1 MNTHI
6 VVILGVDVSKAVLD
20 VGIQDGSWKASFSN
34 DATGIKA
41 LIRTVSKRF
50 GDSLIVGLE
59 PSGGYERGLV
69 EALLDEGVDVRFADA
84 RRVRDLARAHN
95 APAKTDAID
104 ASFIARFIA
113 ETGGRVIKR
122 DPATQALSA
131 IMSARAFLVENAQ
144 RLEQRLS
151 GEHQPDAK
159 RALARQLRKL
169 KAEISV
175 LELAAHKHIAAHAH
189 LDEASRRLQTAPGVG
204 PIVAM
209 TLLGD
214 LPELGTLNSKQIA
227 RLVGLAPFT
236 RESGQW
242 KGHARCSGG
251 RMRPRNMLYLAAM
264 AAKRC
269 HKPSKA
275 FFDTLISNAKPKM
288 VALNALMR
296 KLITQLNAMMRDQT
310 DWAKNTSS

>member
-6 VVILGVDVSKAVLD
+6 VVILGVDVSKSMLD
-20 VGIQDGSWKASFSN
+20 VGVQDGSWRASFPN
-34 DATGIKA
+34 DATGIKS
-41 LIRTVSKRF
+41 LIRMAHKRF
-50 GDSLIVGLE
+50 GSFIVGLE
-59 PSGGYERGLV
+59 PSGGYERSLV
-69 EALLDEGVDVRFADA
+69 EALLDENLDVRFADA

-104 ASFIARFIA
+104 ACFIARFIA

-131 IMSARAFLVENAQ
+131 IMSARAFLVESAQ

-151 GEHQPDAK
+151 HEHQVDAR
-159 RALARQLRKL
+159 RALTRQLRRL
-169 KAEISV
+169 KAEICA
-175 LELAAHKHIAAHAH
+175 LDLAAQKHVAAHAH
-189 LDEASRRLQTAPGVG
+189 LAEASRRLQTAPGVG

-209 TLLGD
+209 TLLGE
-214 LPELGTLNSKQIA
+214 LPELGSLNSKQIA
-227 RLVGLAPFT
+227 RLVGLAPFI

-242 KGHARCSGG
+242 KGRAHCSGG
-251 RMRPRNMLYLAAM
+251 RMRPRNILYLAAM

-275 FFDTLISNAKPKM
+275 FFDKLVSNAKPKM

-296 KLITQLNAMMRDQT
+296 KLITQLNAMMRDHT
-310 DWAKNTSS
+310 DWAKTTPS

>member
-122 DPATQALSA
+122 DPATQALS
-131 IMSARAFLVENAQ
+131 V
-144 RLEQRLS
+144 
-151 GEHQPDAK
+151 K
-159 RALARQLRKL
+159 
-169 KAEISV
+169 V
-175 LELAAHKHIAAHAH
+175 
-189 LDEASRRLQTAPGVG
+189 
-204 PIVAM
+204 
-209 TLLGD
+209 
-214 LPELGTLNSKQIA
+214 
-227 RLVGLAPFT
+227 
-236 RESGQW
+236 
-242 KGHARCSGG
+242 
-251 RMRPRNMLYLAAM
+251 
-264 AAKRC
+264 
-269 HKPSKA
+269 
-275 FFDTLISNAKPKM
+275 
-288 VALNALMR
+288 
-296 KLITQLNAMMRDQT
+296 
-310 DWAKNTSS
+310 